1 MKKMA
6 TRNKLF
12 RKEDILTLDYLYSI
26 VQMVDSNDAYGELD
40 FDYKHSQCDK
50 CIDLIN
56 RISRFITEN
65 VK

>member
-1 MKKMA
+1 MA
-6 TRNKLF
+6 TKNNLF
-12 RKEDILTLDYLYSI
+12 KKEDILTLDYLYSI
-26 VQMVDSNDAYGELD
+26 VQMVDNNDAYGELD
-40 FDYKHSQCDK
+40 YKHSQCDE